1 MKQGRRW
8 WHVWRQAPAGGAVDE
23 WPPYDPRP
31 GLRYEFAPR
40 AVLTVAMLGYAVFY
54 GWWSLRKYDAF
65 QAAGFD
71 LGIFAQGLW
80 LLSRLKAPFVTLMGL
95 DLFGDHTSYIL
106 LALVPLY
113 RLVPHPE
120 TLLVVQTF
128 ALALGALPVFLL
140 ARLVVRDSWFALVPA
155 VAYLLMPAL
164 GWLNLENFHPDSF
177 EVPLVLFALY
187 FVARARW
194 RPYLVMVLLLLTV
207 KEDFALVVVPLGI
220 YVALRRNWK
229 VGALTV
235 GVAAVWFPLA
245 FLVLQPLLS
254 GTTAGGLDMWRIPF
268 GGFGGVLRTF
278 VTAPWTVIA
287 YMFTGAKLK
296 YLLELFAP
304 LLFLP
309 LLTARTLMVAPVLAF
324 NLISTF
330 YYQTNLHYHYTSLV
344 IPVLTVAAIL
354 SLDRFD
360 LQKVR
365 RWAVVLVL
373 LATCVSAY
381 LWGPLPGSRAAGSL
395 TDPKDPQAVAAA
407 EAVALIPPHAVVA
420 SRDKFASH
428 LTSRDSVYV
437 FPTPFAANSWGDESL
452 RGDRLPLADAVEY
465 VLEIPDR
472 LTPMADAAWAKLP
485 AEGFVEI
492 FDKEGVV
499 LLKRESAPSGGG

>member
-1 MKQGRRW
+1 
-8 WHVWRQAPAGGAVDE
+8 
-23 WPPYDPRP
+23 
-31 GLRYEFAPR
+31 
-40 AVLTVAMLGYAVFY
+40 MLGYAIFY
-54 GWWSLRKYDAF
+54 GWWSIRKYDAF
-65 QAAGFD
+65 QAPGFD

-120 TLLVVQTF
+120 TLLAVQTF

-140 ARLVVRDSWFALVPA
+140 ARLVVRDSWFALAPA
-155 VAYLLMPAL
+155 AAYLLMPAL

-177 EVPLVLFALY
+177 EVPLLLFALY

-194 RPYLVMVLLLLTV
+194 RPYLVMVLLLLLV
-207 KEDFALVVVPLGI
+207 KEDVALIVVPLGI

-229 VGALTV
+229 VGAVTL
-235 GVAAVWFPLA
+235 GVAAAWFPLA
-245 FLVLQPLLS
+245 FFVFQPLLS

-268 GGFGGVLRTF
+268 GGFGGLLGTLVR
-278 VTAPWTVIA
+278 APQTVIA
-287 YMFTGAKLK
+287 YMFSGVKLK

-309 LLTARTLMVAPVLAF
+309 LLTARTLIVLPILGF

-344 IPVLTVAAIL
+344 IPALSAAAIL
-354 SLDRFD
+354 ALDRFD
-360 LQKVR
+360 GQKVR
-365 RWAVVLVL
+365 RWALLLVL
-373 LATCVSAY
+373 LATCASAY
-381 LWGPLPGSRAAGSL
+381 LWGPLPGSRAAAFLS
-395 TDPKDPQAVAAA
+395 DPKDPQAVAAA
-407 EAVALIPPHAVVA
+407 EALALIPPHAVIA
-420 SRDKFASH
+420 ARDKFASH
-428 LTSRDSVYV
+428 LTSRDLVYV

-452 RGDRLPLADAVEY
+452 RGQRLPVADDVEY
-465 VLEIPDR
+465 VLEIPER

-492 FDKEGVV
+492 FDQEGVV
-499 LLKRESAPSGGG
+499 LLKREPVASGAG